1 MLYLYNKYYWN
12 NRHLVHLALTVKQCC
27 IFTDQVTLTML
38 FQQPDWGEEDGDG
51 APQLS
56 ALTWGAVQNVKK
68 KKNKESEDRSEESKD
83 GITNETPKKKRKKI
97 KKKSESENG
106 TIGGDI
112 VKKAGKLSAKI
123 GHGLAVT
130 AAYKL
135 DKFTNSP
142 SATKSLLEKE
152 DEEEPKKSSGQVVGK
167 LMETA
172 RKVGEAGKELGRS
185 LSSSTVME
193 NEKQK
198 GHLLTLGEKFKSQE
212 AFLRFIGLPGKGK
225 RGNKRKRGEEME
237 EDQNK
242 ERNDSSSD
250 NIEQEEVAPVPPPRK
265 KRREGGVD
273 ISKLRE
279 VLAKDQSEPV
289 DSKLET
295 EKKLKKTLAEEAKLK
310 LSASRFR
317 YLNEQL
323 YTQPGNASAKLFKS
337 DQSLFTSYHQ
347 GFQHQA
353 KQWPIDPLNTIIADC
368 LRLGDEAVIA
378 DFGCGEAR
386 LSRSVENK
394 VYSFD
399 LVALNDR
406 VTACDMA
413 NVPLA
418 DNSVDV
424 AVFCLAL
431 MGTNIRDFLF
441 EAARVLKVGGTLKI
455 AELESRFQGEV
466 CSIDTFIAGVQ
477 KYGFKNSWKDLKKD
491 FFYFLDFKKVQDIK
505 KKKGKLPEIE
515 LKPCLY
521 KKR

>member
-1 MLYLYNKYYWN
+1 
-12 NRHLVHLALTVKQCC
+12 
-27 IFTDQVTLTML
+27 ML
-38 FQQPDWGEEDGDG
+38 FQQPDWGEEGDG
-51 APQLS
+51 EAPQFS
-56 ALTWGAVQNVKK
+56 ALTWGAVQTETAR
-68 KKNKESEDRSEESKD
+68 KNKSKKESEENREVNKNISES
-83 GITNETPKKKRKKI
+83 ETPKKRRKKT
-97 KKKSESENG
+97 KKKVEAENG
-106 TIGGDI
+106 TVGVDI

-135 DKFTNSP
+135 DKYTNSP

-152 DEEEPKKSSGQVVGK
+152 DKERSKKKSGQLAEK
-167 LMETA
+167 LVETV
-172 RKVGEAGKELGRS
+172 RKVGEASKEIGRS
-185 LSSSTVME
+185 LSSSTVTE
-193 NEKQK
+193 NERKK
-198 GHLLTLGEKFKSQE
+198 GHLLTLGEKFSSQD
-212 AFLRFIGLPGKGK
+212 AFLRFIALPGKGK
-225 RGNKRKRGEEME
+225 RGNKRRR
-237 EDQNK
+237 EDDIEVEQVT
-242 ERNDSSSD
+242 ECNDSSSD
-250 NIEQEEVAPVPPPRK
+250 KIEQEEVAPVPPPRK
-265 KRREGGVD
+265 KRKEGGVD

-279 VLAKDQSEPV
+279 VLAKGSSDPVDIKLQSE
-289 DSKLET
+289 KQ
-295 EKKLKKTLAEEAKLK
+295 LKKTLAEEAKLK

-337 DQSLFTSYHQ
+337 DPSLFTSYHQ

-353 KQWPIDPLNTIIADC
+353 EQWPLDPLNNIIADC
-368 LRLGDEAVIA
+368 LRLDDEAVIA

-386 LSRSVENK
+386 LARSVENK

-441 EAARVLKVGGTLKI
+441 EATRVLKVGGTLKI
-455 AELESRFQGEV
+455 AELESRFQGEA
-466 CSIDTFIAGVQ
+466 CTIDTFIAGVQ
-477 KYGFKNSWKDLKKD
+477 KFGLKNSWKDLKKD